1 MLLFCQAIAMGWN
14 VGDKLHRDKKF
25 VELLDNG
32 LGKFAQNIWGDRY
45 VLERDLYGG
54 AWSETW
60 LASRQGQQYV
70 IKSLKHSTFNHPE
83 NKEELARYLRYFE
96 EEARALARCQHPH
109 IVQIIEKLLL
119 PLEDNRPCIV
129 MEYIQGRTLAD
140 WVKAHK
146 QLPPLE
152 AVKYVEQI
160 GNALIEMHRQ
170 SYLHHDVKPQNI
182 MIRDLT
188 TTSGRCEA
196 VLIDLGVARQFIP
209 EMIRSYTFTPETLG
223 FCPPELELA
232 RLEMQKQLLLNPQAE
247 FKLHIEQ
254 SESIDV
260 YSLAAT
266 LYFMITGRQPR
277 DLPLVIP
284 DYVEPA
290 ICDAITSGMARTPEL
305 RPKTIAEW
313 LVKLPLTFREVWRI
327 EGKVLEFD
335 PNDPNQ
341 GTYSLYNRRVNS
353 AKARVVNEVKLDLGN
368 GVVLELVRVPA
379 GKFMMG
385 MSASE
390 RKIALENAKTYD
402 WEIEEYLDWS
412 TPQHEVKVP
421 SFFMG
426 KYAVTNSQWEAVMGT
441 KPSESYD
448 VKFQGENQPVINV
461 SWDNSK
467 EFCKRL
473 SEKIKKNVRLPSEA
487 EWEYACRAGTNT
499 AFHFGETITPELV
512 NYDGNCPYVD
522 APKGEYRERTVDVQN
537 FSPNVW
543 GLYQMHGNVW
553 EWCEDIWHENYNG
566 APTDGSAWLNGGEQ
580 SRHALRGGSWGG
592 FAFSCRSANRDRG
605 SADYSYFIFGFRVVV
620 A

>member
-1 MLLFCQAIAMGWN
+1 MSWN
-14 VGDKLHRDKKF
+14 VDDKLHRDKRF

-60 LASRQGQQYV
+60 LASRQGQKYV
-70 IKSLKHSTFNHPE
+70 IKSLKHSIFNHPE

-96 EEARALARCQHPH
+96 EEARALAKCHHPH

-119 PLEDNRPCIV
+119 PLENNRPCIV
-129 MEYIQGRTLAD
+129 MEYIEGRTLAD

-170 SYLHHDVKPQNI
+170 NYLHHDVKPQNI

-188 TTSGRCEA
+188 TTSGRCKA

-209 EMIRSYTFTPETLG
+209 EMIRSYTFTPG
-223 FCPPELELA
+223 SFGYCPPELELT
-232 RLEMQKQLLLNPQAE
+232 RLEMEKQLLLNPHAE

-277 DLPLVIP
+277 DLPLGIP

-290 ICDAITSGMARTPEL
+290 ICDAITSGMARIPEL
-305 RPKTIAEW
+305 RPKTIREW

-327 EGKVLEFD
+327 DGKVLEFD

-341 GTYSLYNRRVNS
+341 GTYSLYDRRVNS
-353 AKARVVNEVKLDLGN
+353 VKARVVNEVNLDLGN
-368 GVVLELVRVPA
+368 GVALELVRVPA

-385 MSASE
+385 LPE
-390 RKIALENAKTYD
+390 GEGNNF
-402 WEIEEYLDWS
+402 EH
-412 TPQHEVKVP
+412 PQHQVTLQE
-421 SFFMG
+421 FWIG
-426 KYAVTNSQWEAVMGT
+426 KYAVTNAQWQAVMKT
-441 KPSESYD
+441 KGSANCDE
-448 VKFQGENQPVINV
+448 KFQGDLQPVVGV
-461 SWDNSK
+461 SWHDAR
-467 EFCKRL
+467 EFCN
-473 SEKIKKNVRLPSEA
+473 KIHQLTGRTARLPTEA
-487 EWEYACRAGTNT
+487 EWEHACRAGTT
-499 AFHFGETITPELV
+499 TPFAFGETVTPEQV
-512 NYDGNCPYVD
+512 NYNGNHPYGN
-522 APKGEYRERTVDVQN
+522 APKGKYREVTVNVNSFQ
-537 FSPNVW
+537 PNAW
-543 GLYQMHGNVW
+543 GIYQMHGNVM
-553 EWCEDIWHENYNG
+553 EWCLDEWHDSYADKPENLKKQGNQ
-566 APTDGSAWLNGGEQ
+566 AWGDLNVDKNDN
-580 SRHALRGGSWGG
+580 RFRLLRGGSWYFDARYCRAADRFGD
-592 FAFSCRSANRDRG
+592 FARFLN
-605 SADYSYFIFGFRVVV
+605 SYFGFRLLL
-620 A
+620 ASSS

>member
-1 MLLFCQAIAMGWN
+1 MLLFCQAIAMGW
-14 VGDKLHRDKKF
+14 
-25 VELLDNG
+25 
-32 LGKFAQNIWGDRY
+32 
-45 VLERDLYGG
+45 
-54 AWSETW
+54 
-60 LASRQGQQYV
+60 
-70 IKSLKHSTFNHPE
+70 KSLKHSTFNHPE

-96 EEARALARCQHPH
+96 EEARALAKCQHPH

-119 PLEDNRPCIV
+119 PLENNRPCIV
-129 MEYIQGRTLAD
+129 MEYIEGKTLAD

-209 EMIRSYTFTPETLG
+209 EMIRSYTFIPGTVG

-232 RLEMQKQLLLNPQAE
+232 RLEMHKELYFNPQAE
-247 FKLHIEQ
+247 SKLHIEQ

-290 ICDAITSGMARTPEL
+290 ICDAITSGMERTPEL

-341 GTYSLYNRRVNS
+341 GTYSLHDRRVNS
-353 AKARVVNEVKLDLGN
+353 AKARVANEVKLDLGN
-368 GVVLELVRVPA
+368 GVTLELVRVPA

-385 MSASE
+385 SPDVEGDYSYE
-390 RKIALENAKTYD
+390 R
-402 WEIEEYLDWS
+402 
-412 TPQHEVKVP
+412 PQHQVILQE
-421 SFFMG
+421 FLIG
-426 KYAVTNSQWEAVMGT
+426 KYAVTNAQWQAVMKTQGSANCD
-441 KPSESYD
+441 K
-448 VKFQGENQPVINV
+448 KFQGDLQPVVGV
-461 SWDNSK
+461 SWHEAR
-467 EFCKRL
+467 EFCN
-473 SEKIKKNVRLPSEA
+473 KIQQLTGITARLPTEA
-487 EWEYACRAGTNT
+487 EWEYACRAGTT
-499 AFHFGETITPELV
+499 TPFAFGKTISTDQV
-512 NYDGNCPYVD
+512 NYSGQDTWGGEV
-522 APKGEYRERTVDVQN
+522 KGEYRGVTVNVNSFQ
-537 FSPNVW
+537 PNAW
-543 GLYQMHGNVW
+543 GIYQMHGNVW
-553 EWCEDIWHENYNG
+553 EWCLDEWHNSYADKPENLKKQGNQ
-566 APTDGSAWLNGGEQ
+566 AWGDLNINDNDN
-580 SRHALRGGSWGG
+580 RYYLLRGGSWYF
-592 FAFSCRSANRDRG
+592 FAGLCRAAQRRHRDAH
-605 SADYSYFIFGFRVVV
+605 SQDSNYGFRVSLTFYS
-620 A
+620 